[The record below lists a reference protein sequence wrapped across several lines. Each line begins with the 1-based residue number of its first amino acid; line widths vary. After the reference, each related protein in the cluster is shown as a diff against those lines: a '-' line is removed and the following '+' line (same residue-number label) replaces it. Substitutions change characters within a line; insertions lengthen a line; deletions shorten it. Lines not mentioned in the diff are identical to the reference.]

1 MQPSR
6 PVPASLFCLL
16 LVAAA
21 PALAVPDADGG
32 FSEPG
37 AAAAGIAEDALLS
50 ARLHYNVGFEQFEK
64 ATQLEMAASS
74 LKGGAQR
81 RKQQE
86 ALTEFSGAR
95 ERFRAAAVANP
106 AMKEAWNMVGY
117 TSRRLG
123 DYEDSL
129 AAYDRAL
136 ALNPDY
142 PEAIE
147 YRAEL
152 FMLTGR
158 FDDVKAAHA
167 TLLQSSPSYAKE
179 LETAMKAWVARKD
192 APGADAPGRA
202 GFAAWVATL

>member
-1 MQPSR
+1 MPPSR
-6 PVPASLFCLL
+6 HVLTSLFCLL
-16 LVAAA
+16 LAAAA

-37 AAAAGIAEDALLS
+37 AAAAGVAEDAMMS

-64 ATQLEMAASS
+64 ATRLDMEASA

-81 RKQQE
+81 RRQEE
-86 ALTEFSGAR
+86 ALAEFAGAR
-95 ERFRAAAVANP
+95 ERFRAAAAANP
-106 AMKEAWNMVGY
+106 AMKEAWNLVGY

-158 FDDVKAAHA
+158 FDDVKSAHA
-167 TLLQSSPSYAKE
+167 SLLQSSPSYAKE

-202 GFAAWVATL
+202 QFAAWVAAL